1 MDEIEALRSR
11 LAALLERVRQASRD
25 GAVLRLDEDYQ
36 PSGAA
41 EVAFGEAAAGTSGAA
56 VSVDE
61 TGAPGTSG
69 AGVSPA
75 ALIALAAREHVPD
88 LAIVYEG
95 RHAYLYSTRHMTRQ
109 YAEMAARIAEGNILR
124 LIAEAVR
131 ADSATYPR
139 PTPVGTFVERP
150 FGLAA
155 DQITLALAHMLTDPC
170 FDDIHRVTA
179 SDGTLFL
186 FSTRHLEPAHA
197 ASLAEWLAVGRS
209 NNP

>member
-1 MDEIEALRSR
+1 MSESDALRSR

-25 GAVLRLDEDYQ
+25 GAVLRLDEVWREE
-36 PSGAA
+36 A
-41 EVAFGEAAAGTSGAA
+41 E
-56 VSVDE
+56 
-61 TGAPGTSG
+61 PGR
-69 AGVSPA
+69 
-75 ALIALAAREHVPD
+75 LED
-88 LAIVYEG
+88 LAIVHEG

-109 YAEMAARIAEGNILR
+109 YAETAARIAEGDITR

-139 PTPVGTFVERP
+139 PTPVETFAGQP
-150 FGLAA
+150 FGLAH
-155 DQITLALAHMLTDPC
+155 DQISQALARMLADPG
-170 FDDIHRVTA
+170 FYDIHTVT
-179 SDGTLFL
+179 SSNGTLFL